1 MMTPDEDI
9 SADVTHRHFKAI
21 RTAWKY
27 PRSEP
32 ERPGAL
38 HQLDEELAGWMKCFA
53 GGAELR
59 GGPATEWPPGVA
71 CTGVFALD
79 FPTGLTF
86 LPTSVCHVT

>member
-38 HQLDEELAGWMKCFA
+38 HQLDEELVGWMKCFA

-59 GGPATEWPPGVA
+59 GGEAGDGVA
-71 CTGVFALD
+71 AGCSLHR
-79 FPTGLTF
+79 GLC
-86 LPTSVCHVT
+86 S